1 MSAGVTPS
9 TQPDPETAAAEGSN
23 DGVPE
28 VKPEADSKEEGV
40 SKTGSDGDT
49 KQSEQPKKPSV
60 SLRPGGG
67 DASFSY
73 LSLRPG
79 GGDSSFSLRP
89 GGGSEGFSFR
99 PGGGMSAGSSSPF
112 SSDSSRRSGSSS
124 KSSHGGHQ
132 GGRGGRGGYGA
143 GPQSAGSPVRHNRPS
158 TSTGPKRERKVYT
171 RETILS
177 LKSKCKG
184 MPTQGTMD
192 RIPGVYKVS
201 DEEWRAA
208 HSNASG
214 GSATVASPQHG
225 GNKGEKWV
233 PPSMRDGLNFT
244 IDQEELRKKKFE
256 ETVRHMNGLLN
267 KATPENYETV
277 APAVKA
283 SFEGSSRDEELLK
296 KHWSL
301 IFEKALSEPNY
312 AFMWGNLCVQLSGG
326 DIKTS
331 ADSIYGKFR
340 AAVLNMSQEEFER
353 MQKEFKVPEKDFD
366 KDLYAKKENGTF
378 TDDDV
383 SELEERRVKRKK
395 RRLGTINFIGEL
407 FKKKLLR
414 KDLLYLCFG
423 ALLSPKLSDLPLE
436 ERCHNI
442 EAFCI
447 LVTVVGSSLEI
458 TDPRVIPHFQRLD
471 SILERDGQL
480 PPRIRFKIEDVIE
493 SRQGGWTKVVGNKPQ
508 PMKIGMV
515 HANAVKKSTGAAGPV
530 TPELPS
536 KVPEK
541 VVPTRS
547 EEELES
553 LSNNLLEEY
562 LASGDVSEAV
572 ICVNEMDAPYYHS
585 KFVFFPSFPLFFFFF
600 FFFPSFFLFFSL
612 FYLSCIDIYLPFR
625 FVTAAISCVL
635 ESRSWA
641 QATSATMKLFV
652 KLKQEI
658 PFTYK
663 DFSEGFVFPPP
674 PSFLPP
680 FFFFFFFFIFSFF
693 LTVFFPNFRMVP
705 FFSSLVDL
713 GIDYPKAPTL
723 IRDLTSEMMK
733 AGCLPSSFVTDK
745 FQVLDRSFQKLF
757 FDLMSV

>member
-1 MSAGVTPS
+1 MSTGGTPS
-9 TQPDPETAAAEGSN
+9 SQPDPETATAAN
-23 DGVPE
+23 DGVSD
-28 VKPEADSKEEGV
+28 VKPDIKQVDNKEDVV
-40 SKTGSDGDT
+40 SKGEE
-49 KQSEQPKKPSV
+49 QQPKKPAV

-67 DASFSY
+67 DSSFSY

-89 GGGSEGFSFR
+89 GGGGGEGFSFR
-99 PGGGMSAGSSSPF
+99 PGGGMSTGGSSF
-112 SSDSSRRSGSSS
+112 SSDSSRRGGS
-124 KSSHGGHQ
+124 KTSHGGHQ
-132 GGRGGRGGYGA
+132 GRGGRGGYGGGMG
-143 GPQSAGSPVRHNRPS
+143 GPQSGSPVRHHNNSRPS
-158 TSTGPKRERKVYT
+158 SAASGVKRERKVYT

-184 MPTQGTMD
+184 MPVQGTMD

-208 HSNASG
+208 HSNAGSSG
-214 GSATVASPQHG
+214 GSSSTASPQHG

-244 IDQEELRKKKFE
+244 IDQEELRKKRFE

-283 SFEGSSRDEELLK
+283 SFEGSARDEELLK

-312 AFMWGNLCVQLSGG
+312 AFMWGDLCVQLSGG
-326 DIKTS
+326 DAKI
-331 ADSIYGKFR
+331 APGSIYGKFR

-353 MQKEFKVPEKDFD
+353 MQKEFKIPEKEFD
-366 KDLYAKKENGTF
+366 KDLYAKKEAGTF

-407 FKKKLLR
+407 FKKRLLR

-447 LVTVVGSSLEI
+447 LVTVVGSALE
-458 TDPRVIPHFQRLD
+458 TGDPRVVPHFQRLE
-471 SILERDGQL
+471 SILQSDNQL

-515 HANAVKKSTGAAGPV
+515 HANAVKKSAAAAGGAAAAASPA
-530 TPELPS
+530 TPELTS
-536 KVPEK
+536 AKKPEK
-541 VVPTRS
+541 VVPQRS

-562 LASGDVSEAV
+562 LASYDVNEAV
-572 ICVNEMDAPYYHS
+572 ICVTEMDAPYYHS
-585 KFVFFPSFPLFFFFF
+585 KFVFLSLFLSFMLIP
-600 FFFPSFFLFFSL
+600 FSL
-612 FYLSCIDIYLPFR
+612 FLS
-625 FVTAAISCVL
+625 SCFHSLSPSCFLIIITIFL
-635 ESRSWA
+635 EN
-641 QATSATMKLFV
+641 V
-652 KLKQEI
+652 
-658 PFTYK
+658 
-663 DFSEGFVFPPP
+663 
-674 PSFLPP
+674 
-680 FFFFFFFFIFSFF
+680 
-693 LTVFFPNFRMVP
+693 
-705 FFSSLVDL
+705 
-713 GIDYPKAPTL
+713 
-723 IRDLTSEMMK
+723 
-733 AGCLPSSFVTDK
+733 
-745 FQVLDRSFQKLF
+745 
-757 FDLMSV
+757 

>member
-1 MSAGVTPS
+1 MESLKIDFTQDSPFRPFAVFEFSPPRSPPEVAFIFQVFLFMSTGEQPS
-9 TQPDPETAAAEGSN
+9 TTTQPDPKTAPPAAG
-23 DGVPE
+23 E
-28 VKPEADSKEEGV
+28 VKPEPKADSKEEGV
-40 SKTGSDGDT
+40 SK
-49 KQSEQPKKPSV
+49 SEEPKKPASV

-79 GGDSSFSLRP
+79 GGSLRP
-89 GGGSEGFSFR
+89 GGGTEGFSFR
-99 PGGGMSAGSSSPF
+99 PGGGMNTGGLSSF
-112 SSDSSRRSGSSS
+112 SSDSNRRSGSS
-124 KSSHGGHQ
+124 KSQGGHHQ
-132 GGRGGRGGYGA
+132 GRGRGGYGA
-143 GPQSAGSPVRHNRPS
+143 QSGSPVRYNRPS
-158 TSTGPKRERKVYT
+158 TSSSGPKRDRKVYT

-208 HSNASG
+208 HNTPSASG
-214 GSATVASPQHG
+214 SPNVTSSQQ
-225 GNKGEKWV
+225 KGEKWV

-244 IDQEELRKKKFE
+244 IDQEELRKKRFE

-283 SFEGSSRDEELLK
+283 SFEGSARDGELLE

-326 DIKTS
+326 DAK
-331 ADSIYGKFR
+331 AAVPGDSIYKKFR
-340 AAVLNMSQEEFER
+340 AAVLNMSQLEFER
-353 MQKEFKVPEKDFD
+353 MQKEFKIPEKDFD
-366 KDLYAKKENGTF
+366 KDLYAKKEAGTF

-407 FKKKLLR
+407 FKKGLLR
-414 KDLLYLCFG
+414 KELLYLCFG
-423 ALLSPKLSDLPLE
+423 QLLSQKLSDLPIE

-458 TDPRVIPHFQRLD
+458 GNPRVVPHFQRLE
-471 SILERDGQL
+471 SILQNDNQL

-493 SRQGGWTKVVGNKPQ
+493 SRQAGWTKVVGNAPQ

-515 HANAVKKSTGAAGPV
+515 HANAVKKSAGAGST
-530 TPELPS
+530 TPEVSPA
-536 KVPEK
+536 KPEK

-553 LSNNLLEEY
+553 LCNNLLEEY
-562 LASGDVSEAV
+562 LASYDANEAV
-572 ICVNEMDAPYYHS
+572 ICVTEMDAPYYHA
-585 KFVFFPSFPLFFFFF
+585 KFVLFLLFSLSFPSLFPLFPFLPFLLFSSF
-600 FFFPSFFLFFSL
+600 LSSLFTFPS
-612 FYLSCIDIYLPFR
+612 
-625 FVTAAISCVL
+625 
-635 ESRSWA
+635 
-641 QATSATMKLFV
+641 
-652 KLKQEI
+652 
-658 PFTYK
+658 
-663 DFSEGFVFPPP
+663 
-674 PSFLPP
+674 
-680 FFFFFFFFIFSFF
+680 
-693 LTVFFPNFRMVP
+693 
-705 FFSSLVDL
+705 
-713 GIDYPKAPTL
+713 
-723 IRDLTSEMMK
+723 
-733 AGCLPSSFVTDK
+733 
-745 FQVLDRSFQKLF
+745 
-757 FDLMSV
+757 